1 MVLPIWGCSGVGA
14 CGTRAFM
21 LWLIILGVVGVLGF
35 VLFRK
40 PAINNV
46 GITYTPSVQ
55 PSVAPQMVQPPAG
68 SPVLPQ
74 PKQID
79 TYDFNDLFATKKP
92 DQNDRPQA

>member
-1 MVLPIWGCSGVGA
+1 MALLA
-14 CGTRAFM
+14 
-21 LWLIILGVVGVLGF
+21 F

-55 PSVAPQMVQPPAG
+55 PKAQPQMVTPPAS
-68 SPVLPQ
+68 SPVLPR

-79 TYDFNDLFATKKP
+79 TYDFNDLFASKKL